1 MNEMNKT
8 ENEAKN
14 RMNETENSRTEESE
28 SIDELPFNLIKEKS
42 QVSEQSPNWLTK
54 SDLQKRQAQKYWGI
68 RESQMSTKN

>member
-28 SIDELPFNLIKEKS
+28 SIDELPFNLMKEKS
-42 QVSEQSPNWLTK
+42 QVSEQSPN
-54 SDLQKRQAQKYWGI
+54 
-68 RESQMSTKN
+68 